1 MALRTFVKVSG
12 INNLSDARYCA
23 GMEVNQLGFEIEES
37 ASNYTDIQKYKEIT
51 EWLSGVEYVGEISSA
66 NSVIKE
72 VIEGYQLD
80 AIQVEHIEQINEA
93 LETGLAV
100 SFLAHDLDSV
110 KAAWETSGKKLA
122 YILLD
127 ASEVDQAMLN
137 TLSKDIPVVLASGFT
152 AETVTELAKSDLKGI
167 AIQGGNEIRP
177 GYKDFDEMADILEA
191 LEIDDLADE

>member
-23 GMEVNQLGFEIEES
+23 GMEVNQLGFEIEEN

-66 NSVIKE
+66 HSVIKA

-80 AIQVEHIEQINEA
+80 AIQVEHIDQINEA

-100 SFLAHDLDSV
+100 SFLAHDMDSV

-127 ASEVDQAMLN
+127 ASEIDQAMLN

-177 GYKDFDEMADILEA
+177 GYKDFDEMADILET

>member
-66 NSVIKE
+66 DSVIKV
-72 VIEGYQLD
+72 VIEGYQLN
-80 AIQVEHIEQINEA
+80 AIQVEHIEHINEA

-100 SFLAHDLDSV
+100 SFLAHDIDSV
-110 KAAWETSGKKLA
+110 KAAWEASGEKLA
-122 YILLD
+122 YVLLD
-127 ASEVDQAMLN
+127 ASEIDQDRLKS
-137 TLSKDIPVVLASGFT
+137 LSKDIPVVLASGFT

-167 AIQGGNEIRP
+167 SIQGGNEIRP
-177 GYKDFDEMADILEA
+177 GYKDFDEMADILET

>member
-23 GMEVNQLGFEIEES
+23 GMEVNQLGFEIEKS

-66 NSVIKE
+66 DSVIKV
-72 VIEGYQLD
+72 VIEGYQLN

-100 SFLAHDLDSV
+100 SFLAHDIDSV
-110 KAAWETSGKKLA
+110 KAAWEASGEKLA
-122 YILLD
+122 YVLLD
-127 ASEVDQAMLN
+127 ASEIDQDRLKS
-137 TLSKDIPVVLASGFT
+137 LSKDIPVVLASGFT

-167 AIQGGNEIRP
+167 SIQGGNEIRP
-177 GYKDFDEMADILEA
+177 GYKDFDEMADILET

>member
-1 MALRTFVKVSG
+1 MALRTFVKVCG

-66 NSVIKE
+66 NSVIKA

-100 SFLAHDLDSV
+100 SFLAHDMDSV

-127 ASEVDQAMLN
+127 ASEIDQAMLN
-137 TLSKDIPVVLASGFT
+137 TLSKDIPIVLASGFK

-177 GYKDFDEMADILEA
+177 GYKDFDEMADILET

>member
-23 GMEVNQLGFEIEES
+23 GMEVNQLGFEIEEN

-66 NSVIKE
+66 NSVIKA

-100 SFLAHDLDSV
+100 SFLAHDMDSV

-127 ASEVDQAMLN
+127 ASEIDQAMLN
-137 TLSKDIPVVLASGFT
+137 TLFKDIPIVLASGFT
-152 AETVTELAKSDLKGI
+152 AETVTKLAKSDLKGI

-177 GYKDFDEMADILEA
+177 GYKDFDEMADILET

>member
-66 NSVIKE
+66 NSVIKA

-80 AIQVEHIEQINEA
+80 AIQVEHIDQINEA

-100 SFLAHDLDSV
+100 SFLAHDMDSV

-127 ASEVDQAMLN
+127 ASEIDQAMLN
-137 TLSKDIPVVLASGFT
+137 TLSKDIPIVLASGFT
-152 AETVTELAKSDLKGI
+152 AVTVTELAKSDLKGI

-177 GYKDFDEMADILEA
+177 GYKDFDEMADILET

>member
-66 NSVIKE
+66 HSVIKA

-110 KAAWETSGKKLA
+110 KVAWETSGKKLA
-122 YILLD
+122 YVLLD
-127 ASEVDQAMLN
+127 DSAIDQAMLN
-137 TLSKDIPVVLASGFT
+137 TLSKDIPVVLASGLT

-177 GYKDFDEMADILEA
+177 GYKDFDEMADILET

>member
-66 NSVIKE
+66 NSVIKA

-100 SFLAHDLDSV
+100 SFLAHDMDLV

-127 ASEVDQAMLN
+127 ASEIDQAMLN
-137 TLSKDIPVVLASGFT
+137 TLSKDIPIVLASGFT

-167 AIQGGNEIRP
+167 AIQGGSEIRP
-177 GYKDFDEMADILEA
+177 GYKDFDEMADILET